1 MVGPL
6 SEDRT
11 LGGGFFIG
19 LKEWDYSLV
28 SREIGKKSEKLH
40 KGGADGKKTYFII
53 LFVISFHSLFKLF
66 I

>member
-6 SEDRT
+6 SEDT
-11 LGGGFFIG
+11 SLGSGFFIG

-28 SREIGKKSEKLH
+28 SGQMGKKSEKLQ
-40 KGGADGKKTYFII
+40 KGEANGKETQFVI